1 MIIVYFENKV
11 YLGYVNMPLLGVMLC
26 QFLIKH
32 ETLTGMSLVKKSLN
46 KTRDCSDKP
55 RPSIGREEG
64 CRYFPIDTKL

>member
-1 MIIVYFENKV
+1 MIIVYYGNK
-11 YLGYVNMPLLGVMLC
+11 NLLRLC
-26 QFLIKH
+26 KYATTWGIAVSVSY
-32 ETLTGMSLVKKSLN
+32 ETEKLMSLVKKSLN